1 MQEKM
6 EKEKKKTASP
16 VQTPLPQPHFWNHLM
31 IWNFFLFHA
40 VSRLVEAYRKA
51 EGSFSLYLGKGN
63 PHPLPHFKKIDIPPS
78 PFQFPVRVSRLTVCL
93 AAPTGHLAIT
103 PITSA
108 PPSPTSRHQALW
120 IRPPSPL

>member
-51 EGSFSLYLGKGN
+51 EGSFSLYLEKET
-63 PHPLPHFKKIDIPPS
+63 PTPCPI
-78 PFQFPVRVSRLTVCL
+78 SRK
-93 AAPTGHLAIT
+93 
-103 PITSA
+103 
-108 PPSPTSRHQALW
+108 
-120 IRPPSPL
+120 